1 MHLKIT
7 LHAVGRALKN
17 KTVV

>member
-7 LHAVGRALKN
+7 LYAVGRALKN